1 MYYFIYLTLKIIILI
16 LIFTSATGNE
26 IHYTYF
32 GVDAFASAE
41 AIVSEVVKNILSK
54 CQKDLESEAQCLE
67 KNI

>member
-26 IHYTYF
+26 IRYTYF

-41 AIVSEVVKNILSK
+41 AIVSEVVKK
-54 CQKDLESEAQCLE
+54 YT
-67 KNI
+67 